1 MFDNVYAGKTVLV
14 TGNTG
19 FKGSWLA
26 TWLFSLG
33 ASVFGFSNSVP
44 KGTTMYSVFGSRAL
58 KGCIEG
64 DVRDFNRL
72 HAYILE
78 VKPDFI
84 FHLAAQPLVGIS
96 YQDPIETFMTNS
108 IGTVNVLESMRRTT
122 RDMIGVFIT
131 SDKVYENRDEEYS
144 FREQDRLGGYD
155 PYSASKAM
163 AELALRSYFLSF
175 LKKLSP
181 SVRMGIGRAGNVIGG
196 GDWSDGRL
204 IPDCVRA
211 WRKGVSVEIRNP
223 ESTRPWQFVLEPLAG
238 YLRLGQCLAHSADIN
253 GEAYNFGPDL
263 AQDPPVRVCDLLNEF
278 GQHWQ
283 DAEWS
288 VSAISPAHEAMLL
301 SLDSSKARRDLQW
314 APTLTVSEMVD
325 FTAEWYLASGHQT
338 DKKLELLSLEH
349 IERFAEKARNKQQ
362 VWAE

>member
-1 MFDNVYAGKTVLV
+1 MMKLD
-14 TGNTG
+14 
-19 FKGSWLA
+19 
-26 TWLFSLG
+26 
-33 ASVFGFSNSVP
+33 
-44 KGTTMYSVFGSRAL
+44 
-58 KGCIEG
+58 CI
-64 DVRDFNRL
+64 
-72 HAYILE
+72 
-78 VKPDFI
+78 
-84 FHLAAQPLVGIS
+84 AAQPLIFDS
-96 YQDPIETFMTNS
+96 YLEPLNTININS
-108 IGTVNVLESMRRTT
+108 IGTLNVLDILKKTKS
-122 RDMIGVFIT
+122 IKSIICIT
-131 SDKVYENRDEEYS
+131 SDKCYS
-144 FREQDRLGGYD
+144 NNYSTTGFKETDHLGGAD